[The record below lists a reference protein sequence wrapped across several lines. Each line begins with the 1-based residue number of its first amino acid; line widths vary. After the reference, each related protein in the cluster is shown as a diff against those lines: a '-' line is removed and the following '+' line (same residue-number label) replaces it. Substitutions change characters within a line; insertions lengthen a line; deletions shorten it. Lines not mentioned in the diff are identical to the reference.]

1 MVYNMIVG
9 IGNDIIELKRI
20 KKACEK
26 EAFLARVYTKQEIE
40 ESRNRMA
47 FFAGNWAVKESVSKA
62 FGTGVRGFEL
72 KDIEVLRDKKGKP
85 YVNLYNEANEI
96 KEELG
101 ITNIHVTI
109 SDSDELVFATAIA
122 ESR

>member
-9 IGNDIIELKRI
+9 IGNDVIEIERI

-26 EAFLARVYTKQEIE
+26 EAFLARVYTKKEIE
-40 ESRNRMA
+40 QSRNRMS

-62 FGTGVRGFEL
+62 FGTGVVGFDIR
-72 KDIEVLRDKKGKP
+72 DIEVLRDEKGKP
-85 YVNLYNEANEI
+85 YVNIFNKANKI
-96 KEELG
+96 KEELN
-101 ITNIHVTI
+101 ITHVHVSI